1 MKRINPFALFAMG
14 IIILPVAKAATKHL
28 ISVFSKYFRYNI
40 KAITKWTVRVASLS
54 FLELRVRKPQVVYLM

>member
-28 ISVFSKYFRYNI
+28 ISFFSKYFRYNI
-40 KAITKWTVRVASLS
+40 KAITK
-54 FLELRVRKPQVVYLM
+54 